1 MAPYRLR
8 PAAADDADAL
18 FRIHRASMG
27 EYLAQALGPWTDD
40 FAREQHNM
48 WLRAGRAQVVMV
60 GDQIAGA
67 VDIEWRPEMARL
79 NRIEITPPFPGQRLG
94 FHEVD
99 RDDTSIAMQWD
110 PPDIPQSS
118 SVTDSRDWPSPG
130 HHGRS

>member
-8 PAAADDADAL
+8 PAAVDDADAL

-27 EYLAQALGPWTDD
+27 EYLTQALGPWTDD

-79 NRIEITPPFPGQRLG
+79 NRIEIAPQFQGHG
-94 FHEVD
+94 VD
-99 RDDTSIAMQWD
+99 SAGGLVGGPVSWARWRAS
-110 PPDIPQSS
+110 
-118 SVTDSRDWPSPG
+118 
-130 HHGRS
+130 